1 MSLRRSGVKHWF
13 PNVREDRAG
22 KSASGGDE
30 IVLEKGISSSHV
42 HNSPLMKVKEFKAGK
57 DE

>member
-1 MSLRRSGVKHWF
+1 MSLINSRVKHWL
-13 PNVREDRAG
+13 PNVSEERAG

-30 IVLEKGISSSHV
+30 IVLEKGISDSHV
-42 HNSPLMKVKEFKAGK
+42 HESRLMKDKEVKAGK